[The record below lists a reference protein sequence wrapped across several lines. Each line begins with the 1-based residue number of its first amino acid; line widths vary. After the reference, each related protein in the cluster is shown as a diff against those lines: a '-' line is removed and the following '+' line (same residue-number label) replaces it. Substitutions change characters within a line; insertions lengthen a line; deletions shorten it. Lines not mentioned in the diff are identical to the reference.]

1 MRIAA
6 THWWASESWAA
17 VAGAVW
23 SAASSLL
30 ASEEVESVDDV
41 QHCVAVDR
49 VILHVAAAHC
59 RYGAREVALVLEDVV
74 ELERDGQCTSA
85 HKTL

>member
-6 THWWASESWAA
+6 SHWWASISRAA
-17 VAGAVW
+17 VAWSVR
-23 SAASSLL
+23 SAASCLL
-30 ASEEVESVDDV
+30 ASEEVETVDDV

-59 RYGAREVALVLEDVV
+59 RHGAREVALILEYVV
-74 ELERDGQCTSA
+74 EL
-85 HKTL
+85 

>member
-6 THWWASESWAA
+6 THWWTSESWAT
-17 VAGAVW
+17 VARSVW
-23 SAASSLL
+23 SAASCLL
-30 ASEEVESVDDV
+30 ASEEVETVDDM

-59 RYGAREVALVLEDVV
+59 RYGAREVALVLEYVV
-74 ELERDGQCTSA
+74 ELE
-85 HKTL
+85 